1 MKSHALSGVDLVLLV
16 FIAAN
21 ASCDFFG
28 TIALKVEIPDEF
40 WIVELS
46 ALRIQIRDPSPN

>member
-1 MKSHALSGVDLVLLV
+1 MKSHALTGVDLVLLV

-28 TIALKVEIPDEF
+28 TIALKVDIPDEF